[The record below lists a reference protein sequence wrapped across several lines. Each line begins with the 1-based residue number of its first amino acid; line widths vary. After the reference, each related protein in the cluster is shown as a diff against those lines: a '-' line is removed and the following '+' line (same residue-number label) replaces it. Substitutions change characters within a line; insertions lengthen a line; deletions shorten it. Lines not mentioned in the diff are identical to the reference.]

1 MTGTAP
7 APATAMGSAPPLIAC
22 GVGAFTPWTPAVDGA
37 FPFRT
42 LPGFFLQGDVATE
55 SPAHYAPRLGLL
67 PKQKWSD
74 VTSTLD
80 AHDAKLVIFLRH
92 GEGLHNADKARVG
105 DAAWEHEYQFR
116 TDYIDAPLTQSGV
129 DQAVDAG
136 KMLHQELQDGGLAL
150 DLVVVSPL
158 ERTLDTY
165 KHAWGQVQSSAPVVA
180 MEIVRE
186 TLGVCPCDQRKATTP
201 KREAFPEIDF
211 CGVVDEQDPWWKPDH
226 RESDDEIDARARRF
240 LQQIM
245 VQRGERRVLVVSH
258 SGFTRACLRALG
270 HRYYRPANGE
280 LVPVLVH
287 VPRDAKHNEEL

>member
-7 APATAMGSAPPLIAC
+7 APATAHM
-22 GVGAFTPWTPAVDGA
+22 DGA

-74 VTSTLD
+74 VTSALD
-80 AHDAKLVIFLRH
+80 APDAKLVIFLRH

-129 DQAVDAG
+129 DQA
-136 KMLHQELQDGGLAL
+136 
-150 DLVVVSPL
+150 
-158 ERTLDTY
+158 RTLDTY

-245 VQRGERRVLVVSH
+245 VQRSERRVLVVSH